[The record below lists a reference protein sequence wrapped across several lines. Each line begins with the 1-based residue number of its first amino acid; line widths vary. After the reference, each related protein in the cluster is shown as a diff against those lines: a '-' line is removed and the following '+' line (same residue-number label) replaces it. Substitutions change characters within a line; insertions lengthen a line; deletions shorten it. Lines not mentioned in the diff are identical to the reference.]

1 MGVLI
6 LVDHHSPTET
16 DQQLPLQKSKN
27 RTASLVSS
35 KFGGKIQISYEKFLR
50 NLDDGNNL
58 TIFVLEHVSLS
69 KVFHVEDIKY
79 HSRVTNMV
87 LLITENL
94 QVSKNPHQFLFEL
107 HITSINNITTLL
119 KSVIY

>member
-1 MGVLI
+1 MG
-6 LVDHHSPTET
+6 DHPPTET
-16 DQQLPLQKSKN
+16 DQHQPLQRKRK
-27 RTASLVSS
+27 
-35 KFGGKIQISYEKFLR
+35 KIEKKDGFIVVVQIIAI

-87 LLITENL
+87 LLITEKL
-94 QVSKNPHQFLFEL
+94 QVSKNQFLFEL